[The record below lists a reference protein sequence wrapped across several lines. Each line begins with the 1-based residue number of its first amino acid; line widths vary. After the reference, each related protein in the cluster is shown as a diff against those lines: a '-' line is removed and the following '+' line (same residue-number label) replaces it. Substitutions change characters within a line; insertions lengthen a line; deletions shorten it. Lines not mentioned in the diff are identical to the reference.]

1 MTSHFKDISREHTQK
16 EKIVQDTV
24 IYTYILGINESLES
38 NKYRI
43 FRRSLSKCY
52 FVKMLIEIVGILF
65 NLKFQVLSFTST
77 QDACDTRCNDA
88 GGKLPYLHQVRDD
101 SNRRGG
107 SHWKESG
114 KPDFLF

>member
-1 MTSHFKDISREHTQK
+1 M
-16 EKIVQDTV
+16 QDTV

-52 FVKMLIEIVGILF
+52 FAKMLIEIVGILF
-65 NLKFQVLSFTST
+65 DLKFQVLSFTST
-77 QDACDTRCNDA
+77 QDACDTRCNEA
-88 GGKLPYLHQVRDD
+88 GGEVPYLHQVRDD

-107 SHWKESG
+107 RNPENPIFFSNRPS
-114 KPDFLF
+114 